1 MEQNPGNR
9 LGTVTR
15 KCEYCGAM
23 FTAKVGRGRP
33 QTCCSKNCANRLS
46 EQRQRR
52 RVREGYERRINNL
65 DAKVAS
71 QADMIHA
78 QSLQADVHEFTARQE
93 RERRE
98 QLEKE
103 IRMAADQIDRLF
115 ASGTLK
121 ADHDSPTWQQDRH
134 LTQWQGGISHYA
146 KPAEPDPYDELME
159 LDRVFQEGKQRWR
172 ALSERAKREL
182 PPNPTAEDRRIAGE
196 RIRQIGQRERE
207 WILRFFKEHPRL
219 QAWYDLLDYADNFHI
234 EYGYWPDERI
244 AEYARLKALVDAKET
259 KKETDPWGL

>member
-134 LTQWQGGISHYA
+134 LTQWQEVISHYA
-146 KPAEPDPYDELME
+146 KPAQPDPYDELME
-159 LDRVFQEGKQRWR
+159 LDRQFREGKNRWK
-172 ALSERAKREL
+172 ALEERAKREL
-182 PPNPTAEDRRIAGE
+182 PPNPTDEERRYAIE
-196 RIRQIGQRERE
+196 RVDEIFQREE
-207 WILRFFKEHPRL
+207 LWTARFFQAHPRL
-219 QAWYDLLDYADNFHI
+219 RAWHDLLDYADNFRI
-234 EYGYWPDERI
+234 EHGYLPDERI
-244 AEYARLKALVDAKET
+244 AEYARLKALVDGKT
-259 KKETDPWGL
+259 TTQG